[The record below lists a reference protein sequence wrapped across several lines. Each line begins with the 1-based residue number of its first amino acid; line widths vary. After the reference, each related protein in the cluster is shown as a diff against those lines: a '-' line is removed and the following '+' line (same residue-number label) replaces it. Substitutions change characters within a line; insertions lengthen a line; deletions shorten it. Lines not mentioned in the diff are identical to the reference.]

1 MRKVNQERMLQV
13 DSINTFYGKAQVLFD
28 LSLEVR
34 RGEAVVLLG
43 RNGAGK
49 STLFKSVVGIVPP
62 ATGSITFNGTAIQD
76 LSSHKTCVLGLGYVP
91 EDRRIFTKLSIM
103 ENLEV
108 GRQPSRM
115 GSKSW
120 TPERLMELFPN
131 LGEKPHQP
139 GGLLS
144 GGEQQMLTIARTMM
158 GNPQLIILDEPAEGL
173 APVIVE
179 QLAQT
184 IRKIKADG
192 VSVVL
197 AEQNL
202 NFAKHVCDRTYVIQ
216 QGRIVHEST
225 IDELSP
231 EILEKYLSV

>member
-1 MRKVNQERMLQV
+1 MSSENMLQV

-28 LSLEVR
+28 LSLLVR
-34 RGEAVVLLG
+34 RGEAVVILG

-49 STLFKSVVGIVPP
+49 STLFKSLMGIVPP
-62 ATGSITFNGTAIQD
+62 ETGSITFNGTAIQGF
-76 LSSHKTCVLGLGYVP
+76 SPHKICALGLGYVP

-120 TPERLMELFPN
+120 TPKRLMELFPN

-184 IRKIKADG
+184 IHKIKTDG

-202 NFAKHVCDRTYVIQ
+202 NFAKFVCDRAYVIQ
-216 QGRIVHEST
+216 KGRINHESP